1 MNKMCEYC
9 ELLAAKD
16 LVIYEDETVAAL
28 LAPRPS
34 SLGHILVIPKEH
46 HTIMERT
53 PDDVTV
59 KMFNVANQMSLLL
72 FNNLQ
77 VKGTNIFLENGVA
90 AGQQVAHV
98 ALHVLG
104 RLPEDGLDFQ
114 WEPKELSDEEM
125 SEIEKRIKEGIGVF
139 LGTSEGGQPSQEKQ
153 ADVIEDDEDN
163 YLTRQ
168 LHRRP

>member
-1 MNKMCEYC
+1 MCEYC
-9 ELLAAKD
+9 ELLAAKN
-16 LVIYEDETVAAL
+16 LTIYEDETVAAL
-28 LAPRPS
+28 LAPKPS
-34 SLGHILVIPKEH
+34 GLGHIIVIPKEH
-46 HTIMERT
+46 HTIMEHV

-59 KMFNVANQMSLLL
+59 KMFNVANQMSVLL

-77 VKGTNIFLENGVA
+77 VKGTNVFLENGIA

-98 ALHVLG
+98 ALQVLG

-125 SEIEKRIKEGIGVF
+125 SAIEKRIKEGINVF
-139 LGTSEGGQPSQEKQ
+139 LGTSGGGQPSQAKETE
-153 ADVIEDDEDN
+153 VIEDDEDN

-168 LHRRP
+168 LHRSP

>member
-1 MNKMCEYC
+1 MSRVCEYC

-16 LVIYEDETVAAL
+16 LLIYEDEAVAAL
-28 LAPRPS
+28 LAPKPTG
-34 SLGHILVIPKEH
+34 LGHLLIIPKEH
-46 HTIMERT
+46 HTIMEEA
-53 PDDVTV
+53 PDEVTV

-90 AGQQVAHV
+90 AGQVVAHV

-104 RLPEDGLDFQ
+104 RVPEDGLDFQ
-114 WEPKELSDEEM
+114 WEPKELSEEEM
-125 SEIEKRIKEGIGVF
+125 SEVEKRIKEGIGVF
-139 LGTSEGGQPSQEKQ
+139 IDTPESGKPSPEKQ
-153 ADVIEDDEDN
+153 TEVITDDEDN

-168 LHRRP
+168 LRRSP